1 MEDEMLQPVLALF
14 RNTNLTRVFLV
25 SLLLI
30 CISCGTRWPVEL
42 APELTPDGVEKS
54 IVAIKVEKPELFSGS
69 TTASSIYFVRLEG
82 DGQYRQERV
91 YEPNYESDGYSY
103 LVNVSPGKYAAIGA
117 VVYTQPNGP
126 TGPISSSYWCF
137 PESMIDET
145 IITVE
150 PSEVA
155 FMGEFEVSGDLQF
168 DDADETQKHYANL
181 FRGGAP
187 QNAVT
192 KRFRNWGNK
201 IIAEYRKDQSEMA
214 TQRFLQ
220 SSQLLADVGWHSLMR

>member
-1 MEDEMLQPVLALF
+1 MLHPVLAILRDANF
-14 RNTNLTRVFLV
+14 TRVILV
-25 SLLLI
+25 PFLLI
-30 CISCGTRWPVEL
+30 CISCGTRWPVEM

-54 IVAIKVEKPELFSGS
+54 IVAIKVKRPGSPLFRV
-69 TTASSIYFVRLEG
+69 TTPIDIYFVRLEG
-82 DGQYRQERV
+82 DGQYQQKRL
-91 YEPNYESDGYSY
+91 YESNYESDGYSY

-117 VVYTQPNGP
+117 VVHSQPDGP

-137 PESMIDET
+137 PESMIAET

-155 FMGEFEVSGDLQF
+155 FMGEFEVSGDLGF
-168 DDADETQKHYANL
+168 DDADDTQKHYANL

-192 KRFRNWGNK
+192 KLFRNWGNK